1 MTGSL
6 HSTVSLDHLGGILAA
21 TPHLLGFRPENSL
34 VLMAVAELSTKPV
47 FGFTLRVDLPPP
59 GHEYEVAEQL
69 LSGAVRSQ
77 HADSVVAV
85 VVGERPGD
93 RPPDEPEPP
102 PWDPP
107 HRRLV
112 EVVREIL
119 GCAGISV
126 THAIWMS
133 AIVTG
138 RPWICYD
145 EDECR
150 GVMPDPQIS
159 PVGTATAAAGVVTFG
174 NRAEI
179 EALVASEPAG
189 ELARRSARLDALTE
203 DLEAEREPHDRLRQD
218 LEFVS
223 AAITRTAQGAA
234 LTEDDHL
241 RVLLAVSDPRVRD
254 IVLGTS
260 IGPVSRA
267 AEQLWLT
274 LVRKA
279 PAPELADVAALLAFS
294 AYLRGDRVFAGVV
307 LERAEV
313 VRPEHSLTRL
323 LRQSLEV
330 GLPASKLVVLAR
342 DAAED
347 ARTLLQEDGAW

>member
-6 HSTVSLDHLGGILAA
+6 HSTVSLDHLGEILAA
-21 TPHLLGFRPENSL
+21 VPHLLGFQPEKSL
-34 VLMAVAELSTKPV
+34 VLMAVSDLSAKPV

-77 HADSVVAV
+77 RADSVVAV
-85 VVGERPGD
+85 VVGEQPGD

-107 HRRLV
+107 HRRLI

-119 GCAGISV
+119 GCAGTSV
-126 THAIWMS
+126 MHAIWTS
-133 AIVTG
+133 EIITG

-150 GVMPDPQIS
+150 GAMPDPQIS
-159 PVGTATAAAGVVTFG
+159 PVGTATAAAGAVTFG
-174 NRAEI
+174 SRAEI

-203 DLEAEREPHDRLRQD
+203 DLEAERGPHEGLRQN
-218 LEFVS
+218 LELVT
-223 AAITRTAQGAA
+223 AAIRRTARGAA

-241 RVLLAVSDPRVRD
+241 RVMLAVSDPRVRD
-254 IVLGTS
+254 IALGTS
-260 IGPVSRA
+260 IGPAARA

-294 AYLRGDRVFAGVV
+294 AYLRGDRVLAGIV
-307 LERAEV
+307 LERAEA
-313 VRPEHSLTRL
+313 VRPEHSLTSL
-323 LRQSLEV
+323 LRRSLEV
-330 GLPASKLVVLAR
+330 GLPPSKLVVLAR